1 MKQLYLHK
9 NNTIIISKMNKA
21 NKIIYHKI
29 KEPNHP
35 LPKRGEKIPIVDFH
49 PDKNEIYFRGKKVG
63 TAKQQNNEL
72 IDIEF
77 DNDFLMKYGYPS
89 SYRLPY
95 E

>member
-1 MKQLYLHK
+1 MKFFD
-9 NNTIIISKMNKA
+9 
-21 NKIIYHKI
+21 I
-29 KEPNHP
+29 KDNGS
-35 LPKRGEKIPIVDFH
+35 LIPKRGEKIPIVDFH

-63 TAKQQNNEL
+63 TAKRENNEL